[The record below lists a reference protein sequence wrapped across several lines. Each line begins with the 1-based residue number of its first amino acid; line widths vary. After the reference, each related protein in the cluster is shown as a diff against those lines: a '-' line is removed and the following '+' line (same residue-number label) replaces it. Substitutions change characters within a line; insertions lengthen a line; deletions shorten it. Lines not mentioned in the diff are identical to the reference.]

1 MVSDFE
7 QERDLFLRRQRRG
20 RLADDLL
27 EDVADDAELEAE
39 AEETVEEV
47 APVAVEPD
55 GDVVERPNVPRVVS
69 RTPLEMEEWGAA
81 TPEKQEEAE
90 PEIVDQTH
98 ACRLGTCT
106 TGSRMRRRSSSRR
119 SRAVPGM
126 RCDVCPGTMDR
137 SQVSDP
143 LR

>member
-1 MVSDFE
+1 MVRRGVTTPIISGRRASMVSDFE

-55 GDVVERPNVPRVVS
+55 GDVVERPNVPRVAS
-69 RTPLEMEEWGAA
+69 RTPLELEEWGEA
-81 TPEKQEEAE
+81 TPEKLEQAE
-90 PEIVDQTH
+90 PEIVD
-98 ACRLGTCT
+98 LELEEGKI
-106 TGSRMRRRSSSRR
+106 G
-119 SRAVPGM
+119 RAHV
-126 RCDVCPGTMDR
+126 
-137 SQVSDP
+137 
-143 LR
+143 